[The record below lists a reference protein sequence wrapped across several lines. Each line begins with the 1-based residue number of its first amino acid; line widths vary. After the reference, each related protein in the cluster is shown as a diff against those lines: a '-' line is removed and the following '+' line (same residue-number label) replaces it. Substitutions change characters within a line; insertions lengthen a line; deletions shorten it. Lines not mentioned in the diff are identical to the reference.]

1 MKHTQLISLAI
12 LAITMIYGCAY
23 DNLQD
28 LKGITDT
35 GSCDTTAISF
45 ASQVQPIMNI
55 NCISCHNPSNA
66 NAGVI
71 LTNYSGV
78 VSATAGGKLVGT
90 LKGQGYQQMPPSGK
104 LPSCDIQKIES
115 WVNAGK
121 PNN

>member
-1 MKHTQLISLAI
+1 MKRTQLIPLTALA
-12 LAITMIYGCAY
+12 LTLIYGCAY

-28 LKGITDT
+28 LKGISDT
-35 GSCDTTAISF
+35 GTCDTTSISF

-55 NCISCHNPSNA
+55 NCISCHNPTDA

-71 LTNYSGV
+71 LSNYSGV
-78 VSATAGGKLVGT
+78 VSAAAGGRLLGA
-90 LKGQGYQQMPPSGK
+90 LKGQGFQQMPPSGK

-115 WVNAGK
+115 WIIAGK